1 MINDGFV
8 ELSRN
13 RDMFLQIEANSVST
27 TRVRHEGFPLLH
39 FKSFSFVPL

>member
-1 MINDGFV
+1 MINAGFV

-27 TRVRHEGFPLLH
+27 RVRHEAFTLLH